1 MAWVWQNDNQG
12 KAILAHLTGIS
23 KDDFINTETFCKRLK
38 ELFDPGEI
46 FYNHIPKESEQEPFT
61 FAETT
66 ELFHKAKK
74 GSKLFRKELSKNKK
88 TDLKLNKW
96 IETLDDT
103 SITEEEIILAN
114 RALNWTDLGHDNLDR
129 LMTLYLKKTQFAN
142 QLKHWIPGTNPNSKF
157 CLEKKIEE
165 KEDFKHVI
173 YHCPTTKKALEN
185 TLKNVDI

>member
-1 MAWVWQNDNQG
+1 MGLPDTIKTRSLKIIDFINNDKIIKNDNQG
-12 KAILAHLTGIS
+12 KTILAHLTGIS
-23 KDDFINTETFCKRLK
+23 KDDFINTETFCKRLN
-38 ELFDPGEI
+38 ELFGPGEI
-46 FYNHIPKESEQEPFT
+46 FYNHIPKESEQEPYT
-61 FAETT
+61 FAETK

-129 LMTLYLKKTQFAN
+129 LMRLYFKKT
-142 QLKHWIPGTNPNSKF
+142 
-157 CLEKKIEE
+157 
-165 KEDFKHVI
+165 
-173 YHCPTTKKALEN
+173 
-185 TLKNVDI
+185 